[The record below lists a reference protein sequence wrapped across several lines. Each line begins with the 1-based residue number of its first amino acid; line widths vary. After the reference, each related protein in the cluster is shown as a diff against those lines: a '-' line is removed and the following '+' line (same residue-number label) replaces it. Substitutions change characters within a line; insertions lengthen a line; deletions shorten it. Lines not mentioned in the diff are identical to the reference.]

1 MQGDCVMNSLLKD
14 IEIFKK
20 SIRGFIDE
28 QDVSKMEY
36 VQRKYD
42 TLIKKALDLKL
53 DCNDIERDIPN
64 APKDAYEI
72 ILIELQMLS
81 NQLEAKNQ
89 KEITINKS
97 SEKILMKYLKDNEGI
112 ECEFG
117 KINIK
122 ISDRIGQGGN
132 GLVYSGKINDIE
144 IAIKFLVGHNSNKYT
159 RFKAEYF
166 NINLVRDEMI
176 NIVNNIHY
184 GELIVEDAIFPY
196 IVMKKYSKSLK
207 KYRQELQTLNW
218 YDVKKLY
225 NFLTET
231 LLYVHKKNIIHRD
244 IKPENILIDEN
255 ENYVLADFGIAHFRK
270 QDFVINNKTKEG
282 DRLANFE
289 FSAPEQVDSRIKCR
303 FATDIYSM
311 AQVIYW
317 FVFGQVHKGTGIR
330 YFQEKF
336 VDTEAIVMSEIIHR
350 CLQNKMESRFQ
361 TIEEIKTEYSTLNR
375 KLNYINEFDPFE
387 DMYILNDIM
396 RSTNPDF
403 YRNVSYIDNIEE
415 IKSFFDKIN
424 NGNFKK
430 EIEFNTGIA
439 NNTISKI
446 KYLENRN
453 FLLDSEE
460 VTISKIWG
468 SVSENIYDDI
478 CILELQPSS
487 PYIIDGEEYFEV
499 AIINDKLIFPMWK
512 IQSGYIKIDDVVYE
526 TKDLKIEKRYIYNEC
541 KYMLLGAF
549 HQCSIIPEND
559 KHIKGLQEATVLTKE
574 IVLELK
580 RSISKNKTYEIKKR
594 L

>member
-1 MQGDCVMNSLLKD
+1 
-14 IEIFKK
+14 
-20 SIRGFIDE
+20 
-28 QDVSKMEY
+28 
-36 VQRKYD
+36 
-42 TLIKKALDLKL
+42 
-53 DCNDIERDIPN
+53 
-64 APKDAYEI
+64 
-72 ILIELQMLS
+72 
-81 NQLEAKNQ
+81 
-89 KEITINKS
+89 
-97 SEKILMKYLKDNEGI
+97 MKYLKDNEGI
-112 ECEFG
+112 EYEFG

-122 ISDRIGQGGN
+122 LSDRIGQGGN

-218 YDVKKLY
+218 HDVKKLY

-270 QDFVINNKTKEG
+270 QDFAINNKTKEG

-336 VDTEAIVMSEIIHR
+336 VDTEAIVISEIIHR

-430 EIEFNTGIA
+430 EIEFNTGIS

-446 KYLENRN
+446 KYLENGN
-453 FLLDSEE
+453 FLIDTREIT
-460 VTISKIWG
+460 VRKIWG
-468 SVSENIYDDI
+468 SVSDDI
-478 CILELQPSS
+478 YNDVCILELEETE
-487 PYIIDGEEYFEV
+487 PYIIEGQEYFGV
-499 AIINDKLIFPMWK
+499 AVINDKLVVPIEK
-512 IQSGYIKIDDVVYE
+512 IQSGYIKIDDIIYK
-526 TKDLKIEKRYIYNEC
+526 TKDLQIEERYIYDRYN
-541 KYMLLGAF
+541 YMVIGTF
-549 HQCSIIPEND
+549 HQCSIISEND
-559 KHIKGLQEATVLTKE
+559 KYIGNLQEAPSLTKD
-574 IVLELK
+574 IILELK
-580 RSISKNKTYEIKKR
+580 RNISKNKTYEVKMR